1 MSVLSITCAPEVLN
15 EAEVTRNRFGVAPLS
30 RYALFQFTGPDALRF
45 LNNRLS
51 NDVLALHSGQG
62 QRNAVLDRQG
72 KIQGILDLYRMEDAI
87 WLMVD
92 KAEADNAI
100 AQIEKFH
107 ILENFQ
113 CAEQTESFALWAIQ
127 GPGSAAFLETLV
139 STLPLNPFD
148 CLPAELLGA
157 SVLLIRR
164 AFLGDDGFLCRVP
177 REQSDAFGQDLIAA
191 SQQAG
196 GILISEAC
204 WEALRIEAGQPRFG
218 PDYQFE
224 TLLPETGL
232 EREAVSYSKGC
243 YLGQETIA
251 RVKTY
256 GMLQQALV
264 GLLFAPDLTTA
275 PASGAD
281 CRIDGKVVGTLASVT
296 YAPTLKRLIALAY
309 LGKKERIPGKR
320 LSLEIDGQPYPVE
333 VCLMPFYH
341 SSHSKPDG
349 QTLLTQGLALFSE
362 GQDEAAIA
370 KLRQVLTVQ
379 PDLLAAYEALGVI
392 LSRHEEYEEAIALM
406 NQLLALDPDHVLA
419 HTNLSIFYMK
429 LGDKDKAEEEKA
441 KATTAA
447 FRAALRQ
454 KTPNAD
460 RTVDTEAE
468 RIKQE
473 AERLKKEQAL
483 QERIAMFRE
492 ALQFNPEDPL
502 GNFGLGSAYLE
513 LQQYAQAIDP
523 FQRTLKAQP
532 KHSVAYAS
540 LGKCLAATGQ
550 TQKAREILEQ
560 GIEVA
565 AAKGDLMPL
574 KAMQAQLETLSSQA
588 GGNTFAS
595 ALEPPPV

>member
-1 MSVLSITCAPEVLN
+1 MSVLSTTCTPAVQT
-15 EAEVTRNRFGVAPLS
+15 EAEVTRGRFGIAPLS
-30 RYALFQFTGPDALRF
+30 QYALFQFTGPDAIRF

-51 NDVLALHSGQG
+51 NDVSALQPGQG

-72 KIQGILDLYRMEDAI
+72 KIQGILDLYRMENAL

-113 CAEQTESFALWAIQ
+113 CAEQTDSYALWAIQ
-127 GPGSAAFLETLV
+127 GPGSAAFLETLLP
-139 STLPLNPFD
+139 SDSRLPLNPFD
-148 CLPAELLGA
+148 SLPVELLGA
-157 SVLLIRR
+157 SVLLVRR

-177 REQSDAFGQDLIAA
+177 REQSEAFQQDLMAA
-191 SQQAG
+191 TGQAG
-196 GILISEAC
+196 GTLISEAC

-218 PDYQFE
+218 QDYQFN

-264 GLLFAPDLTTA
+264 GLLFSPDLTTA
-275 PASGAD
+275 PPSGAA
-281 CRIDGKVVGTLASVT
+281 CRIDDNGVGTLASVV
-296 YAPTLKRLIALAY
+296 YAPTFKRVIAMAY

-320 LSLEIDGQPYPVE
+320 LLLEIDGQSYTVE
-333 VCLMPFYH
+333 VCLLPFYH
-341 SSHSKPDG
+341 APHSQPDG
-349 QTLLTQGLALFSE
+349 QALLTQGLSLFSE

-370 KLRQVLTVQ
+370 KLRQALTVQ

-429 LGDKDKAEEEKA
+429 LGDKDKAEDEKA

-454 KTPNAD
+454 KSPNAAL
-460 RTVDTEAE
+460 TVDP
-468 RIKQE
+468 E

-483 QERIAMFRE
+483 QERIAMFEE
-492 ALQFNPEDPL
+492 ALKFNPEDPL

-513 LQQYAQAIDP
+513 LQQYAQAIEP

-550 TQKAREILEQ
+550 TEKAREILEQ

-574 KAMQAQLETLSSQA
+574 KAMQAHLETITSQQA
-588 GGNTFAS
+588 D
-595 ALEPPPV
+595 